1 MSQQLN
7 PLKGFRHPLDI
18 LVEVSRRRL
27 DMGPEFRRDII
38 AGFARYQCT
47 TVINVMGLQKVN
59 QGSIIDREEQTKGSK
74 NPRRKQGDPG
84 HLQLFL
90 VLLLSYWGTTIGKN
104 P

>member
-27 DMGPEFRRDII
+27 DMGPELRRDII
-38 AGFARYQCT
+38 AGFGCHQCT
-47 TVINVMGLQKVN
+47 TVINVMGLEKVN
-59 QGSIIDREEQTKGSK
+59 QGNNIDREEQTKGSK
-74 NPRRKQGDPG
+74 NPRRKQGDSG

-90 VLLLSYWGTTIGKN
+90 VLLLSYWETTIGNN